1 MNKVHEFFRLIYSC
15 ADPEWFLEIRRLE
28 PLPVTWH
35 IDRVKN
41 LESWVNEGLKMA
53 LSAQSLHFR
62 VVPARTENRND
73 LAMAT
78 TLWADVE
85 RYVSEEEW
93 EALRDLGIPPG
104 AVVHSGRGM
113 HIYWPLKSPTD
124 IETAREKNEALAKLL
139 CGDEGAGHPSHTLR
153 FPGSYNCKYVPKRYV
168 DVEIFGHMSDISD
181 FEFLPKTKKKKATE
195 HIRITAGFEQLEK
208 KASLCPVLDTAFNS
222 PENLSFYAWIS
233 LACLTDEETFV
244 KISSL
249 DAGRFNEEEARYRHE
264 YSRRRNYR
272 PYGCDKIPEAR
283 SCPRL
288 GKCGLRKVIHE

>member
-53 LSAQSLHFR
+53 LSAPK
-62 VVPARTENRND
+62 PAFQGRSGKDGKQEGLPWPRRCGQTWKDTFPKKNG
-73 LAMAT
+73 
-78 TLWADVE
+78 
-85 RYVSEEEW
+85 S
-93 EALRDLGIPPG
+93 LRDLGIPR
-104 AVVHSGRGM
+104 AVVHSAGM

-168 DVEIFGHMSDISD
+168 DAEIFGHMSDISD
-181 FEFLPKTKKKKATE
+181 FEFLPKTKKKKTTE

-208 KASLCPVLDTAFNS
+208 KASVPVLDTA
-222 PENLSFYAWIS
+222 
-233 LACLTDEETFV
+233 LTARRFELLCVDIAGLPDGRRDLV

-272 PYGCDKIPEAR
+272 PYGCDKLPKQV
-283 SCPRL
+283 PRL